1 MALGVGCSIE
11 RMEACGARAGKQ
23 ARRTCIARKLAAIRL
38 FQRLA
43 NIPSF
48 SYSCHTMSI
57 STSAPPAA
65 ADIGEKH
72 PKGLYVLFATEL
84 WERFGFYTLGAMLA
98 LYLRDTEHGMGWRE
112 QDATSLFSYYLMF
125 VYASPL
131 IGGWLADK
139 FIGYRMAITVGAFFF
154 AAGYFLLYLPSVS
167 TLYMALAL
175 VVIGNGFF
183 KPNVSAMV
191 GSLYPEG
198 SKLKDSAYNIFY
210 MGINVGAFLGPVVAE
225 FMRQRFGFRLAFTVA
240 GFGMIVCLATFW
252 GFRKFIHSL
261 DRPQRGVSR
270 KASNGV
276 VPRSALAID
285 SVPNSTRVLALIV
298 IFVIVIVFWMAFH
311 QNQLTLTYFAN
322 DNTDWSA
329 WGNVSG
335 IISNAINPF
344 WIVALT
350 FPLLFFWRWMARKG
364 KEPSTPAKIAIGML
378 LTAVSFYLMAFAG
391 LAGGD
396 TGRVSPLWLIS
407 AYAIVSLGELMLSP
421 MGLSLVSKV
430 APVHM
435 RGLMMGGWFV
445 ATAIGN
451 KLTAIGI
458 YWREWNHSTFFA
470 VLATMALIMSGVLWA
485 LLKPLK
491 KAMPG
496 V

>member
-1 MALGVGCSIE
+1 MMNPTITAS
-11 RMEACGARAGKQ
+11 Q
-23 ARRTCIARKLAAIRL
+23 TAAPTI
-38 FQRLA
+38 Q
-43 NIPSF
+43 
-48 SYSCHTMSI
+48 
-57 STSAPPAA
+57 
-65 ADIGEKH
+65 EKH
-72 PKGLYVLFATEL
+72 PAGLYVLFATEL

-98 LYLRDTEHGMGWRE
+98 LYLRDSVQGMGWRE
-112 QDATSLFSYYLMF
+112 QDATTLFSYYLMF

-139 FIGYRMAITVGAFFF
+139 WMGHRLAITVGAFFF
-154 AAGYFLLYLPSVS
+154 AAGYFLLYVPSV
-167 TLYMALAL
+167 TMLYLALTL

-191 GSLYPEG
+191 GSLYSEG

-210 MGINVGAFLGPVVAE
+210 MGINIGAFLAPVVAE

-240 GFGMIVCLATFW
+240 GLGMMICLGTFW
-252 GFRKFIHSL
+252 GFRKYIAGQHK
-261 DRPQRGVSR
+261 GAG
-270 KASNGV
+270 ASTAQNQ
-276 VPRSALAID
+276 PKIPLAID
-285 SVPNSTRVLALIV
+285 AVSDSRRIMALLV

-329 WGNVSG
+329 WGDVSG
-335 IISNAINPF
+335 VISNAINPF
-344 WIVALT
+344 WIITLT
-350 FPLLFFWRWMARKG
+350 VPLISFWRWLAKKG
-364 KEPSTPAKIAIGML
+364 LEPSTPAKIAIGMF
-378 LTAVSFYLMAFAG
+378 LTAVSFYLMAIAC
-391 LAGGD
+391 LAGGN
-396 TGRVSPLWLIS
+396 TGKVSPWWLIS
-407 AYAIVSLGELMLSP
+407 SYAIVSLGELMLSP

-430 APVHM
+430 APAHM

-451 KLTAIGI
+451 KLTAIGV
-458 YWREWNHSTFFA
+458 YWRVWDHSTFFFI
-470 VLATMALIMSGVLWA
+470 LATMALFMSGVLGL

>member
-1 MALGVGCSIE
+1 MMNPTIA
-11 RMEACGARAGKQ
+11 AP
-23 ARRTCIARKLAAIRL
+23 RTTTPTI
-38 FQRLA
+38 Q
-43 NIPSF
+43 
-48 SYSCHTMSI
+48 
-57 STSAPPAA
+57 
-65 ADIGEKH
+65 EKH
-72 PKGLYVLFATEL
+72 PPGLYVLFATEL

-98 LYLRDTEHGMGWRE
+98 LYLRDSVQGMGWRE
-112 QDATSLFSYYLMF
+112 QDATTLFSYYLMF

-139 FIGYRMAITVGAFFF
+139 WMGHRLAITVGAFFF
-154 AAGYFLLYLPSVS
+154 AAGYFLLYVPSVS
-167 TLYMALAL
+167 TLYLALTL

-191 GSLYPEG
+191 GSLYSEG

-210 MGINVGAFLGPVVAE
+210 MGINIGAFLAPVVAE

-240 GFGMIVCLATFW
+240 GLGMIICLGTFW
-252 GFRKFIHSL
+252 GFRKYISGHDKRSTGSI
-261 DRPQRGVSR
+261 PQDQP
-270 KASNGV
+270 KI
-276 VPRSALAID
+276 PLAID
-285 SVPNSTRVLALIV
+285 AVSDSRRIMALLV

-335 IISNAINPF
+335 VISNAINPF
-344 WIVALT
+344 WIITLT
-350 FPLLFFWRWMARKG
+350 IPLISFWRWLAKKG
-364 KEPSTPAKIAIGML
+364 LEPSTPAKIAIGMF
-378 LTAVSFYLMAFAG
+378 LTAVSFYLMAIACV
-391 LAGGD
+391 AGGN
-396 TGRVSPLWLIS
+396 TGRVSPWWLIS
-407 AYAIVSLGELMLSP
+407 SYAIVSLGELMLSP

-430 APVHM
+430 APAHM
-435 RGLMMGGWFV
+435 RGVMMGGWFV

-451 KLTAIGI
+451 KLTAIGV
-458 YWREWNHSTFFA
+458 YWRVWDHSTFFFI
-470 VLATMALIMSGVLWA
+470 LATMALFMSFVLWL